1 MLEEQGSG
9 SNENRKNF
17 HFILSCLKAFKV
29 INWKLW
35 KYVLDSK
42 CYDKKCMANH
52 GYPLYIFELKQF
64 IQYLSMCLIYENW
77 MFVKLLSKEK
87 QSKKSG
93 NVLAKLFHK

>member
-1 MLEEQGSG
+1 
-9 SNENRKNF
+9 
-17 HFILSCLKAFKV
+17 
-29 INWKLW
+29 
-35 KYVLDSK
+35 
-42 CYDKKCMANH
+42 MANH

-64 IQYLSMCLIYENW
+64 IQYPSMCLICENW